1 MSLKR
6 HKNNNEELKRRTAMN
21 FEKVKE
27 IMIDTLGC
35 DEEKITEDAKLG
47 EDLNIDSLD
56 AVELVMALE
65 EEFGVKIPD
74 EELGKMIKVS
84 DILATIE
91 KYKA

>member
-1 MSLKR
+1 
-6 HKNNNEELKRRTAMN
+6 MN